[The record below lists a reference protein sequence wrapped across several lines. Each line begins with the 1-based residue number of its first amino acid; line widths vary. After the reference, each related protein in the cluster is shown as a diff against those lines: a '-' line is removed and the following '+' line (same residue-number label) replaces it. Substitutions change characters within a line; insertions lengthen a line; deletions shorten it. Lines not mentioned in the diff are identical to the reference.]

1 MGFLPFARI
10 LIRNQ
15 SSHKAATFGSMFGVM
30 ISIAF
35 ITGSFMT
42 SDAVVSDLFHDQLDE
57 VEYHFKAYDWS
68 WDEYYTIPASDL
80 ERMMDDVRASEGIE
94 DAGLFLEMNGL
105 NTYDERLGIF
115 GLDDGAAR
123 FLFEK
128 GGVELPEDGHSC
140 LISSVMAEDLELSAG
155 DSFNVTYYEWIE
167 VPIEEENPTR
177 SEPFHEELITVYYD
191 DRVIIDGE
199 MYELE
204 RIPVNISVNVSGIVD
219 TPGMV
224 SLSSHIHPESY
235 NIYIG
240 LDGAIK
246 LKERIRDEMDIYYD
260 FYSQI
265 LFKLDPDYFSNI
277 DDVPTTRREARQL
290 KNDLQGMISV
300 YNYHIEDDRVDEIYE
315 NYIFWSISMRVFLV
329 ILSLPLFLLCF
340 YLVLVGS
347 RIGMEN
353 KVQEISLLKV
363 KGATRRQVF
372 MMLLLESLIHGS
384 VGTLFGIL
392 VGTLLSGLFI
402 TYFLGKEIPLSSLL
416 PGGLMI
422 FTLLF
427 ISCILV
433 TLIRLRAMNRL
444 SKMDILQAV
453 RGSPERKEKEYKP
466 LKDIVIVT
474 LVGIFILVMSIFNEI
489 RPEGLFQLALYSIT
503 EVFKPI
509 LILFLPFLLILSG
522 SRLLVLGIP
531 GSMDIIAKPF
541 RSINRELHS
550 LLISGLKYRK
560 RSVAIMAILI
570 SITVSFGILVL
581 SQMETR
587 ENGIEASFESSVPTD
602 LYVAVSGA
610 NEEVSQN
617 ISSIDGVDDVVT
629 VSNMDVSY
637 NYGQGDY
644 GQWGWGTLVSFDAE
658 DYREE
663 ISPSRDLLVDGKW
676 IDQMDGSA
684 DGIPVI
690 VNSISA
696 RESDLVVGDRINVTL
711 GQQWMFREYPEDDMI
726 EFTEKYLDCRI
737 IGIVDHLPGLRSS
750 TASDLIDEERWGEGN
765 HYFLTDLYED
775 PAIYLDSQ
783 YLPES
788 VHPATWS
795 YLVDINGKRE
805 SVKENIT
812 MIGWKG
818 GYIGIADREGD
829 LEEIKDIPANRGMD
843 LMLIVQFSCILI
855 AVVVG
860 LFLMQVVQNTT
871 RRREFAEIL
880 ARGATRDNVFRL
892 LLSEG
897 LVILVAGLVMGSFTG
912 FLVGYAFQTVFTGD
926 WATSIGDFGSGMDVE
941 NRISV
946 DNGVVFPWTIMIIHL
961 VTIGSMVLA
970 IYLVSRFS
978 SKIDIASNL
987 RMRRS

>member
-1 MGFLPFARI
+1 MGFIPFVRI
-10 LIRNQ
+10 LLRNQ
-15 SSHKAATFGSMFGVM
+15 RSNKAATFGSMFGVL

-57 VEYHFKAYDWS
+57 VNYHFKAYGWGRS
-68 WDEYYTIPASDL
+68 YSSSSEDL
-80 ERMMDDVRASEGIE
+80 HNMMDDVREHEGID
-94 DAGLFLEMNGL
+94 DAGLFVEMSGM
-105 NTYDERLGIF
+105 NTNDDRLGIY

-128 GGVELPEDGHSC
+128 SGVELPDDGDSC
-140 LISSVMAEDLELSAG
+140 IITFSMAEELELSVG
-155 DSFNVTYYEWIE
+155 DAFNITYYEWIE
-167 VPIEEENPTR
+167 VPIEEGNFTR
-177 SEPFHEELITVYYD
+177 SGPAPVGLITEFYD
-191 DRVIIDGE
+191 DMVIVEGGIYEID
-199 MYELE
+199 
-204 RIPVNISVNVSGIVD
+204 RIPVNISVNVSAILD
-219 TPGMV
+219 TPGMA
-224 SLSSHIHPESY
+224 SLSSHIYTESF
-235 NIYIG
+235 NIFIG
-240 LDGAIK
+240 LEGADR
-246 LKERIRDEMDIYYD
+246 LEERIREETDQYYES
-260 FYSQI
+260 YSQI

-290 KNDLQGMISV
+290 KNDLQETIRINNF
-300 YNYHIEDDRVDEIYE
+300 YIEDDRIDEIYE

-353 KVQEISLLKV
+353 KLQEISLLKV
-363 KGATRRQVF
+363 KGATRGQVF
-372 MMLLLESLIHGS
+372 WMLMLESFIHAS
-384 VGTLFGIL
+384 VGTLFGIIA
-392 VGTLLSGLFI
+392 GTLLSVLFI
-402 TYFLGKEIPLSSLL
+402 IYFLGKEMPFSSLI
-416 PGGLMI
+416 PSGLMI
-422 FTLLF
+422 VTLLF

-610 NEEVSQN
+610 NEEISQN

-629 VSNMDVSY
+629 FSNMDVSY
-637 NYGQGDY
+637 NFGQGDY

-696 RESDLVVGDRINVTL
+696 RENDLVVGDRINVTL

-812 MIGWKG
+812 MMGWKG
-818 GYIGIADREGD
+818 GYIGIADREED
-829 LEEIKDIPANRGMD
+829 LEDIKDIPANRGMD

-880 ARGATRDNVFRL
+880 ARGATRDNIFKL

-897 LVILVAGLVMGSFTG
+897 LVILIAGLVIGTFTG
-912 FLVGYAFQTVFTGD
+912 FLVGYAFQTIFTGD